1 MAPVW
6 WLWIPITLA
15 ASSAQT
21 IRNATQRH
29 LQEDIGTLG
38 ATFVRFAFAIPFAV
52 IWFTLLAVF
61 IDTPQFSFSST
72 YFAWLSL
79 GALSQITGTALM
91 LRAMQGENFTLVTAY
106 VKTEVLQVAIFG
118 LIFLG
123 EPLGL
128 PAIIAVVIGTSS
140 VLALSF
146 AQHDRITILSKL
158 ISRSTMY
165 GIASGAA
172 FALSTVGFKGATV
185 SLSSDY
191 LSAAALTVILAQ
203 LFQTL
208 LMSAYFVRYQKD
220 LITKLCKKWKQS
232 MFVGTSGACASI
244 GWFTAMA
251 IEPIAHVRTFALI
264 EVLMSYMI
272 SRRFLESN

>member
-91 LRAMQGENFTLVTAY
+91 LRAIQGELHLSNSLRQNRGAPGCDLWVDFFRRAFRAACHY
-106 VKTEVLQVAIFG
+106 CCGHRDKFSAS
-118 LIFLG
+118 LI
-123 EPLGL
+123 
-128 PAIIAVVIGTSS
+128 IC
-140 VLALSF
+140 
-146 AQHDRITILSKL
+146 
-158 ISRSTMY
+158 
-165 GIASGAA
+165 AA
-172 FALSTVGFKGATV
+172 
-185 SLSSDY
+185 
-191 LSAAALTVILAQ
+191 
-203 LFQTL
+203 
-208 LMSAYFVRYQKD
+208 
-220 LITKLCKKWKQS
+220 
-232 MFVGTSGACASI
+232 
-244 GWFTAMA
+244 
-251 IEPIAHVRTFALI
+251 
-264 EVLMSYMI
+264 
-272 SRRFLESN
+272 

>member
-1 MAPVW
+1 
-6 WLWIPITLA
+6 
-15 ASSAQT
+15 
-21 IRNATQRH
+21 
-29 LQEDIGTLG
+29 
-38 ATFVRFAFAIPFAV
+38 
-52 IWFTLLAVF
+52 
-61 IDTPQFSFSST
+61 
-72 YFAWLSL
+72 
-79 GALSQITGTALM
+79 M

-123 EPLGL
+123 APLGL

-146 AQHDRITILSKL
+146 AQHDRVTILSKL
-158 ISRSTMY
+158 ISRSTIY

-172 FALSTVGFKGATV
+172 FALSTVGFKGTV
-185 SLSSDY
+185 SLISDY

-203 LFQTL
+203 LFQTF
-208 LMSAYFVRYQKD
+208 LMSAYFVRYQKG

-232 MFVGTSGACASI
+232 MFVGTSGAWASI
-244 GWFTAMA
+244 GWLTAMT
-251 IEPIAHVRTFALI
+251 IEPISHVRTFALI

-272 SRRFLESN
+272 SRRFLASN